1 MSAVHGE
8 GVCMWGGECAL
19 RAVSCDSP
27 TPGQMAQTR
36 WRFEPDLDD
45 FGGRQDGGEGETEAA
60 GRGRGSQLARCRSQ
74 RAGRLPPP
82 NRPESHSTHRVTIRA
97 DPEMRAWLSW
107 EEGDGRLGAS
117 HRH

>member
-1 MSAVHGE
+1 
-8 GVCMWGGECAL
+8 MWGGECAL

-60 GRGRGSQLARCRSQ
+60 GRGRGSQPTPRARAQIQPGLRPAW
-74 RAGRLPPP
+74 AGAKL
-82 NRPESHSTHRVTIRA
+82 VQ
-97 DPEMRAWLSW
+97 
-107 EEGDGRLGAS
+107 GRRFGE
-117 HRH
+117 